1 MMITEKELLIRN
13 IVKELKE
20 IPSAYLENLY
30 AIVRTFRTNLPVKEA
45 EESSHY
51 QEDDFDWDSFL
62 EEISENRKENNLAMA
77 SKLDKLF
84 AE

>member
-1 MMITEKELLIRN
+1 MVVSKEILIRN

-20 IPSAYLENLY
+20 IPTVYLENLY
-30 AIVRTFRTNLPVKEA
+30 AIVHIFRTNLPIKEA
-45 EESSHY
+45 EENSDY
-51 QEDDFDWDSFL
+51 QEDNFDWDSFL